1 MNEAFY
7 NGFMKEAG
15 PIRWA
20 KRKVNLRI
28 DRALDR
34 VVTKAVRTTMDEME
48 RRVKRKLLGRGG
60 IALGGMAA
68 TGGAGYALG
77 RRKREKDK
85 KGKK

>member
-7 NGFMKEAG
+7 SGFMKEAG

-20 KRKVNLRI
+20 KRKVNMRI

-34 VVTKAVRTTMDEME
+34 IVTRAVRTTMDETE
-48 RRVKRKLLGRGG
+48 RRLRRKLLGRGG

-68 TGGAGYALG
+68 AGGTGYALG
-77 RRKREKDK
+77 RRKRDKDK